1 MEKKHEGQACGIVLW
16 KAVLEIQSSLETKQS
31 IHVLDHGE
39 ELFIGFIALSS
50 FYFPPAGAVFNTE
63 LHVCIQRITSVLFYE
78 IHSAGLVF
86 YPSRVQILLSCVMLA
101 AEGSQALELCNIFS
115 LCRSR
120 KLFMGWY
127 SILLLDFLTKL
138 ALTVFWRMICI
149 CFSGGVLVVVLSMC
163 QIFFSLDVFR

>member
-1 MEKKHEGQACGIVLW
+1 MKARHVALFFEKQCWKSSHHLKPNKAYMCLTVVRNYLLASQPSLHFIFLLQVL
-16 KAVLEIQSSLETKQS
+16 
-31 IHVLDHGE
+31 
-39 ELFIGFIALSS
+39 
-50 FYFPPAGAVFNTE
+50 FNTE

-127 SILLLDFLTKL
+127 LILLLDFLTKL

-163 QIFFSLDVFR
+163 QIFFSLDVFRQDV